1 MIVKVGWSQT
11 SVLNQ
16 STLVTGVTM
25 DPGGVQPRP
34 ESAHSE
40 RYTYM
45 SKLKG
50 QTKEAPLETNPP
62 TYEEHVKRR
71 TGQSTPSPTNT
82 SLTLGQGAPDGNI
95 LHQED
100 HEGRGAESEEEGY
113 LKPTL
118 SRKTAA
124 VKPAP
129 RVEGGT
135 QMEMAVLQNPA
146 HVGRQEAGQSLGQN
160 ATVMMHGQDIL
171 RVTGQ
176 LQPVPMGLL
185 LRERQGVP
193 NSTPA
198 APDGHL
204 ILQQPRDRRSL
215 QGVENVAYHQY
226 EELPNREVDLGG
238 VVLGVGG
245 QGGGSDGPQESPY
258 AQIGELERTSKRK
271 PNPLYV
277 SGRPA
282 RRRSIEKGP
291 GGWCGRC
298 QDQWRGYLI
307 PVLLFLFCVV
317 ALLLALLALTNA
329 VSRQGAA
336 DQGADPGGT
345 AAQTGDTWNT
355 SVLTSQLAAALDRI
369 QHLEMQNQQLVA
381 QLSVLDNQTMVRQ
394 DDLQNQ
400 LTELERKQDMNLQ
413 NLTYAVGRQD
423 EVLQATVQQISAV
436 RDSLQTDLSRL
447 NSSVMEE
454 LDTVS
459 KMEGPEG
466 PRGFNGSQGAQG
478 PRGPVGPAGP
488 SGVSKLDECEFWDH
502 SSSSDFLAQ
511 TELDWLRPE
520 ANHTMLGVHC
530 ATEGG
535 TYTQLEHRTQQQ
547 GVSEYRCV
555 CYGRIND
562 DFSNRRC
569 TINWWQCPTT

>member
-1 MIVKVGWSQT
+1 
-11 SVLNQ
+11 
-16 STLVTGVTM
+16 M

-34 ESAHSE
+34 DSALSE

-45 SKLKG
+45 SKLKDKP
-50 QTKEAPLETNPP
+50 KETSLDSNPP
-62 TYEEHVKRR
+62 TYEEHVMRR
-71 TGQSTPSPTNT
+71 TGQSTPPPTNT
-82 SLTLGQGAPDGNI
+82 SLSLGQGAPDGKVV
-95 LHQED
+95 LQED
-100 HEGRGAESEEEGY
+100 HQGRAIESEEEGY
-113 LKPTL
+113 LKPTS

-129 RVEGGT
+129 RVDGGT
-135 QMEMAVLQNPA
+135 QMEMTVLQNPA
-146 HVGRQEAGQSLGQN
+146 HVGHRQEVGQN
-160 ATVMMHGQDIL
+160 VMPGQDDM
-171 RVTGQ
+171 RAGQ

-185 LRERQGVP
+185 LRDRQGVP
-193 NSTPA
+193 NNTPA

-204 ILQQPRDRRSL
+204 ILQHPRDRRSVTL

-226 EELPNREVDLGG
+226 EELPHREVDVGG
-238 VVLGVGG
+238 VVLGVRG

-258 AQIGELERTSKRK
+258 AQIGDLERTSKRK

-282 RRRSIEKGP
+282 RHRSIEKGS
-291 GGWCGRC
+291 GGVCGRC

-336 DQGADPGGT
+336 DQGAAPGGT

-355 SVLTSQLAAALDRI
+355 TVLTSQLAAALDRI

-394 DDLQNQ
+394 GELQNQ
-400 LTELERKQDMNLQ
+400 LTELERKQNVSLQ
-413 NLTYAVGRQD
+413 NLSYAVGRQD
-423 EVLQATVQQISAV
+423 EVLQATVQQISTV
-436 RDSLQTDLSRL
+436 RDTLQTELSQL
-447 NSSVMEE
+447 NSSVLAE
-454 LDTVS
+454 LDAVS
-459 KMEGPEG
+459 KMEG

-478 PRGPVGPAGP
+478 PSGPAGPAGP
-488 SGVSKLDECEFWDH
+488 SGVSRLDDCRFWDY
-502 SSSSDFLAQ
+502 STTSDFLGS

-520 ANHTMLGVHC
+520 ANHTMMGVHC

-535 TYTQLEHRTQQQ
+535 TYTHLEHRSQGQ

-555 CYGRIND
+555 CYGQVND
-562 DFSNRRC
+562 ANIVFTNRKC

>member
-1 MIVKVGWSQT
+1 
-11 SVLNQ
+11 
-16 STLVTGVTM
+16 M

-271 PNPLYV
+271 PNPLYI

-329 VSRQGAA
+329 VSPQGAA

-400 LTELERKQDMNLQ
+400 L
-413 NLTYAVGRQD
+413 
-423 EVLQATVQQISAV
+423 QATVQQISAV

-478 PRGPVGPAGP
+478 PRGPVGSAGP
-488 SGVSKLDECEFWDH
+488 SGVSRLDECEFWDH